1 MGHNPTCSI
10 CLERFKEL
18 TGISACP
25 CGHTF
30 HQCCLRR
37 WMRTCQSQRRPCNCP
52 VCAKSFKN
60 IPATGIIK
68 SLYFNGDTQSSE
80 NQAQSE
86 IWELRAEIRDLR
98 DQLASSGAPTN
109 NTSEENSAQVAG
121 LEAVIQNLKSQLA
134 ISEGLL
140 KTAKEEKQALEKRR
154 VKEVSAAL
162 ASREDVIE
170 SLHDQ
175 LGSAKAKYMSLETCV
190 SPDGNQ
196 WRSASSSPG
205 SGVDFSRHN
214 THSQQALNTFP
225 APQPPWLMMP
235 PWLSQM
241 PPPRL
246 PPMPPPRLPPM
257 PPPRLP
263 PMPPPRL
270 PPMPPPPPPP
280 LPGPMMFSVTPQSFQ
295 QWFQS

>member
-1 MGHNPTCSI
+1 
-10 CLERFKEL
+10 
-18 TGISACP
+18 
-25 CGHTF
+25 
-30 HQCCLRR
+30 
-37 WMRTCQSQRRPCNCP
+37 MRTCQSQRRPCNCP

-109 NTSEENSAQVAG
+109 TGEENIAQVAG

-154 VKEVSAAL
+154 VEEVSAAL
-162 ASREDVIE
+162 ASREDVIK

-175 LGSAKAKYMSLETCV
+175 LGSAKAWSARLETCL
-190 SPDGNQ
+190 SSNGNQ

-205 SGVDFSRHN
+205 DRVDFSNHN
-214 THSQQALNTFP
+214 AHSQQPSNIFP
-225 APQPPWLMMP
+225 VTQH
-235 PWLSQM
+235 
-241 PPPRL
+241 
-246 PPMPPPRLPPM
+246 
-257 PPPRLP
+257 
-263 PMPPPRL
+263 
-270 PPMPPPPPPP
+270 
-280 LPGPMMFSVTPQSFQ
+280 FSYC
-295 QWFQS
+295 